1 MKKIILVTIA
11 LIIGAFAFVGC
22 SYVFN
27 ETIDENMTVE
37 DYAWQFIDKEIEMYE
52 NDQYSGFKVIDKKI
66 TNIEQLSTFDDI
78 LPNSVELW
86 RLEYRL
92 KPENIDQV
100 MIAGGMQVE
109 DGWITEDSSMGKPNL
124 VFTYEDD
131 KLVYLG
137 NIISHDIYGLDTLAS
152 QEACIREMLEN
163 QRLLAKVTYEGNH
176 IVIKFPLSTGETSQ
190 LLLSQPVIQ
199 GENGLWVVERWM
211 DGSGIIYHEVPYYEE
226 DIKILEYYE
235 GLQEKVNNGDNLW
248 IDPLEVGYDYIVN
261 TLGQVL
267 VKADDLEVINPAT
280 IDDFL
285 TTPISHFIGYIT
297 EMNSSNGLFHLD
309 KVEFL
314 THEDEERAAELD
326 IDINIDMPSGFYIYN
341 KDNYPMV
348 FEVCGETEFLILDLN
363 HLSNHISISKKEFI
377 EFNNSRGKSTLFHI
391 YARDGYVTS
400 IIEQYLP

>member
-66 TNIEQLSTFDDI
+66 TNIEQVSTFDDI

-86 RLEYRL
+86 SLEYRL
-92 KPENIDQV
+92 KPEYIDQV
-100 MIAGGMQVE
+100 TIAGGMQVE
-109 DGWITEDSSMGKPNL
+109 EGWITEDSSMGKPNL

-163 QRLLAKVTYEGNH
+163 QGLLAKVTYEGNH
-176 IVIKFPLSTGETSQ
+176 ILIRFPLSTGETSQ

-363 HLSNHISISKKEFI
+363 DLSNHISISKKEFI

>member
-66 TNIEQLSTFDDI
+66 TNLEQLSTFDDI

-363 HLSNHISISKKEFI
+363 DLSNHISISKKEFI
-377 EFNNSRGKSTLFHI
+377 EFNNSRGNSTLFHI
-391 YARDGYVTS
+391 YTRDGYVTS